1 MSGKLSKAMGGMV
14 KFGAAAGLLGSA
26 VSAVAV
32 AGNSVKKAM
41 DFESQMSTIKAL
53 TGSTDEQMKQ
63 MQKLALEQGMATKY
77 SAMEAAQG
85 IEELLKSGMSTA
97 QVMNGGLNSALNLAT
112 AGGLELAE
120 SAEIMST
127 SLNSFKKEGLTA
139 AQAADILAGTANAS
153 ATDVHDLRYSLAQV
167 GSVAD
172 QVGMSFRDTNTALGL
187 FANNGVKGE
196 QAGTSLKTML
206 SNLAPMTDKAYALFE
221 DFNLLTVNTTDAL
234 AFMAKKGIKSTGT
247 SVQAVTKDIE
257 KYVAAQTGL
266 KVGTSKAAKETKKF
280 LTASNL
286 IHSAFYDNKGEIKD
300 LAQVAD
306 LLRDRFGKLTAE
318 QRQTYMYSM
327 FGSDAIRAGNILFK
341 EGAAGVK
348 KFQKEMANVS
358 ALSVAKEKMNN
369 AAGAVE
375 QFSGALETLQISALM
390 PTMPLITALA
400 NKGSELAIQLN
411 NWLDSDQAKA
421 WGNAIKST
429 FTGVMAA
436 LAPVGQAVMNGVKS
450 WLPNAQAIWTALVNG
465 VTNVVG
471 IFKSYFPQISS
482 ALQSAW
488 TFMQPVFTLVQSAI
502 KAIGEVVVAVLPTVL
517 DIFNT
522 VFPIAAK
529 LVGYLAQGIK
539 FLIDNVVRPMLPT
552 LGEAFSS
559 AWVTVKPIL
568 KFMEAAIDA
577 VASAIEYAYKKWQ
590 EFKNSDAAQVL
601 SGNFS
606 LGMPEAFGGDGVI
619 QVERPDANGHAGGLD
634 RVPYNDYPARLHKD
648 ETVLTKHEASEWR
661 DQQRG
666 KGSSGGVN
674 IYLGGVTINNDSDI
688 EVLCGRL
695 VKALSRA

>member
-1 MSGKLSKAMGGMV
+1 MSGKLNRAMGGMV
-14 KFGAAAGLLGSA
+14 KFGAAAGLLGTA
-26 VSAVAV
+26 VSAVAM
-32 AGNSVKKAM
+32 AGGSVKKAM

-63 MQKLALEQGMATKY
+63 MQKLVLEQGMATKY
-77 SAMEAAQG
+77 SAMQAAQG

-97 QVMNGGLNSALNLAT
+97 QVMDGGLNSALNLAT

-120 SAEIMST
+120 AAEVMST
-127 SLNSFKKEGLTA
+127 ALNSFKKDGLTA

-153 ATDVHDLRYSLAQV
+153 ASDVHDLRYSLAAA
-167 GSVAD
+167 GAVASG
-172 QVGMSFRDTNTALGL
+172 VGMSFKDTNTALGL
-187 FANNGVKGE
+187 FANNGIKSAD
-196 QAGTSLKTML
+196 AGTSLKTML
-206 SNLAPMTDKAYALFE
+206 ANLVPMTDKAYNLFG

-234 AFMAKKGIKSTGT
+234 AFMSKKGIKSTGT
-247 SVQAVTKDIE
+247 SVQAVTKDVE
-257 KYVAAQTGL
+257 RYVAAQTGL
-266 KVGTSKAAKETKKF
+266 KVGTSKAAKETQKF

-286 IHSAFYDNKGEIKD
+286 IHSAFYDNKGEIKSLD
-300 LAQVAD
+300 QVAG
-306 LLRDRFGKLTAE
+306 LLQNRFGKLTNE
-318 QRQTYMYSM
+318 QRQYYMYQL

-348 KFQKEMANVS
+348 KFQQEMSNVT
-358 ALSVAKEKMNN
+358 ALAVAKEKMNN

-375 QFSGALETLQISALM
+375 QFQGAIETLQISALL
-390 PTMPLITALA
+390 PTMPMIAALA

-411 NWLDSDQAKA
+411 NWLDSDQAKS

-429 FTGVMAA
+429 FNSVMTA
-436 LAPVGQAVMNGVKS
+436 LAPIGQAVMNGVKS
-450 WLPNAQAIWTALVNG
+450 LLPTAQVTWTALVKG

-502 KAIGEVVVAVLPTVL
+502 KAIGEVVAAVLPTVL

-529 LVGYLAQGIK
+529 LVGYLAKGIT

-552 LGEAFSS
+552 LGESFSA
-559 AWVTVKPIL
+559 AWETVKPIL

-619 QVERPDANGHAGGLD
+619 QVERPNANGHAGGLD
-634 RVPYNDYPARLHKD
+634 RVPYNDYPARLHRD

-666 KGSSGGVN
+666 NGGNAPSIVIQN
-674 IYLGGVTINNDSDI
+674 VTISNDMDV
-688 EVLCGRL
+688 ERFAGMLARRL
-695 VKALSRA
+695 AT